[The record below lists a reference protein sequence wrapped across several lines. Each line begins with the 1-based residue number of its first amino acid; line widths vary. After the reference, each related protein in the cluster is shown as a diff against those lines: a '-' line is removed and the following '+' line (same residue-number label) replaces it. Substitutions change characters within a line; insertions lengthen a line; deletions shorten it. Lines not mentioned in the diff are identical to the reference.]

1 MFYVIL
7 AVSIDDRLIQ
17 YLEENLGGANV
28 RLSAEEL
35 QEVRAVAE
43 QADAAH
49 GDRYPSAWM
58 SFLFGDTPAL

>member
-7 AVSIDDRLIQ
+7 AVGIDDRLIQ
-17 YLEENLGGANV
+17 YLEENLGGANIQ
-28 RLSAEEL
+28 LSTEEL

-58 SFLFGDTPAL
+58 AFLYGDTPAL